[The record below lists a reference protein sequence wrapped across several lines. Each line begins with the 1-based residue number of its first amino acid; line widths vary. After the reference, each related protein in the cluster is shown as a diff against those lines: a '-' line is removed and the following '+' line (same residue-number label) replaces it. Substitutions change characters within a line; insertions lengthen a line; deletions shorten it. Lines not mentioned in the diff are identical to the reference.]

1 MELEQLEKEAKL
13 GAIKEVKNMLLRSGH
28 LEKVD
33 RYKSRTVRK
42 KASLEAQL
50 KTAMQNQLDGVRVG
64 QTQLENSLNET
75 RYINVL

>member
-28 LEKVD
+28 LEKID
-33 RYKSRTVRK
+33 RYKNRTVRK

-64 QTQLENSLNET
+64 QKQLENSLNET
-75 RYINVL
+75 RDTNVL